1 MDIESSVCNS
11 CRIKTGCHRRLKPEE
26 TLYNPET
33 GLNEVTSLE
42 DGYAIACRHYSCR
55 FGKGAASIAA
65 SSLQADTQDLRARV
79 VYGSGGSD
87 VQQVASFGTVGKP
100 EFIHF
105 NTPYGVL
112 SIISRIV
119 NSAGRIFSRRSWDD
133 PKYYDTGVYAR
144 EPRHE

>member
-1 MDIESSVCNS
+1 MDIESSVCNL
-11 CRIKTGCHRRLKPEE
+11 CRIKSGCHRRLKPEE
-26 TLYNPET
+26 SLYNPET

-42 DGYAIACRHYSCR
+42 DGYATVCRHYSCR
-55 FGKGAASIAA
+55 FGKSAAFIAA
-65 SSLQADTQDLRARV
+65 SNLRTGTQGLSVRV

-87 VQQVASFGTVGKP
+87 EQQVASFGTVGKP

-112 SIISRIV
+112 SIISRIA
-119 NSAGRIFSRRSWDD
+119 NSDGRIFSRRSWDD